1 MFSKDWLQITL
12 DFFNVD
18 FVFEKQTS
26 LIKQEI
32 YYQIWNFKVF
42 WKEYFK
48 NYTFEQWNF
57 LTYVDLWSWWHTYQL
72 EWLLSWDLINEKTKL
87 LYVHTLDHKNEV
99 FWYQEFSN
107 KLNNVQFFEI
117 KQKLSIYDCDYED
130 EILEICKIIKE
141 NKKQNLKTILY
152 FDCNTFFF
160 MYLKRTLNN
169 QLFNAWTLIFE
180 WFHLFSFYFK
190 ELSNLKQFCKENDAI
205 FWIRVDQSK
214 NLKNIELLANNDLKR
229 FITLHKSYNNIFW
242 SISITYRSIKDKKNV
257 YWIVTYKNEK

>member
-1 MFSKDWLQITL
+1 MFSKDWLQISL

-18 FVFEKQTS
+18 YVFEKSTS
-26 LIKQEI
+26 IIKDWIRNQM
-32 YYQIWNFKVF
+32 NDFKSF
-42 WKEYFK
+42 WKNYFK
-48 NYTFEQWNF
+48 NYTFEMWNF

-99 FWYQEFSN
+99 LWYEEFQKQN
-107 KLNNVQFFEI
+107 ENIQFFEI
-117 KQKLSIYDCDYED
+117 KPKLSIYDCDYEE
-130 EILEICKIIKE
+130 EIKDLYKIIRE

-152 FDCNTFFF
+152 FESNTFFF

-214 NLKNIELLANNDLKR
+214 NLKNIELLANNDLKK

-242 SISITYRSIKDKKNV
+242 SISITYRSTKDKKNV